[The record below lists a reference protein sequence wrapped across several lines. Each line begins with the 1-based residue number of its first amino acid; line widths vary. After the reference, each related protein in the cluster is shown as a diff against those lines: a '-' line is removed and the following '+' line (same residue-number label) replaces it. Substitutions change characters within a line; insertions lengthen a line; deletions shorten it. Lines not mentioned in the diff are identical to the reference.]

1 MLTALKPLTFPLLI
15 FSSSEVEA
23 NSVVLVKGNGLISGN
38 VGEME
43 MVGNGDE
50 NHGRRWRWLK
60 QGQGRGYGED
70 GKTFQQ
76 KGWGGLDDFA
86 TICLQLSCSVLC
98 GRTGGWWPP
107 YFCWLQPFL
116 SPPFL
121 FLYLLP
127 ALFIPHW
134 PHAAQLAGVA
144 VCSQPQ
150 PSPSPPLLHIHIT
163 WWRKECGR
171 SQPFES
177 GEQRSI
183 SILCVLFGPWAQW
196 WREGLSSDLEDK
208 SKDRRV
214 CVCVCMLGLGSRR
227 LGSVTI

>member
-43 MVGNGDE
+43 MVGNWDE

-150 PSPSPPLLHIHIT
+150 PSPSPPLPSYTSILPDG
-163 WWRKECGR
+163 ER
-171 SQPFES
+171 SVVGHSHLRVANNGPFQFYVCYLGLELS
-177 GEQRSI
+177 GEGRACPLI
-183 SILCVLFGPWAQW
+183 
-196 WREGLSSDLEDK
+196 
-208 SKDRRV
+208 
-214 CVCVCMLGLGSRR
+214 
-227 LGSVTI
+227 